1 MTAAES
7 FIILK
12 TKLTDD
18 FDTDSVNDHDF
29 LANLKPFGA
38 QQTFSKTL
46 RDIEE
51 KQDTTMIFE
60 YVSLKSERLLQCL
73 DLNDSII
80 LED

>member
-1 MTAAES
+1 MFELMKDKAFCKHNQKLILLQMTAAES

-38 QQTFSKTL
+38 
-46 RDIEE
+46 
-51 KQDTTMIFE
+51 
-60 YVSLKSERLLQCL
+60 
-73 DLNDSII
+73 
-80 LED
+80 